1 MSVRGEMAKDS
12 EIGAVG
18 RPTMMDVA
26 SAAGVSQATVSLV
39 LSGSK
44 GARLSEATRKR
55 VKDAA
60 RELGYKFVRRGNKE
74 SPGGKSTIIFI
85 ADEIST
91 DPWMS
96 LAFEGARDKALEFGV
111 NAFMAVSHGDAD
123 METSLL
129 ASMQKQPILGVIYG
143 TILTRRVTLPPAFA
157 AHRTVLVNC
166 YDDAGELPAVLP
178 ADLVAGRT
186 AVEHLIGLGRRRIA
200 MINGQQGL
208 DNPRDRLKGYKQAL
222 TSHDIAFDAS
232 LVKPGNWEPASGF
245 EMTLELMALP
255 EPPDAIFCANDMMA
269 MGCLDALKQLG
280 KKVPEDVAVIGFD
293 DREIARSLHPPLTT
307 LILPQY
313 EMGQTAA
320 ELLLDSAG
328 GLNPQTTRIKVECEL
343 LVRESTGLL
352 ADADAKPVAA
362 Q

>member
-1 MSVRGEMAKDS
+1 MSKTKKKTAD
-12 EIGAVG
+12 G

-26 SAAGVSQATVSLV
+26 AAAGVSQATVSLV

-44 GARLSEATRKR
+44 GARLADSTRRRVLEAAQT
-55 VKDAA
+55 
-60 RELGYKFVRRGNKE
+60 LGYRFVRRG
-74 SPGGKSTIIFI
+74 SRAAPGGKSTIIFI

-123 METSLL
+123 IETNILSGMRDQ
-129 ASMQKQPILGVIYG
+129 SILGVVYG
-143 TILTRRVTLPPAFA
+143 TILTRRVGLPAAFA

-166 YDDAGELPAVLP
+166 YDEGGVLPSVLP
-178 ADLVAGRT
+178 ADLLAGRAAT
-186 AVEHLIGLGRRRIA
+186 EHLIGLGRRRIG

-222 TSHDIAFDAS
+222 TTHDLVFDPV
-232 LVKPGNWEPASGF
+232 LVKPGNWEPSSGF
-245 EMTLELMALP
+245 EMAMELMALD
-255 EPPDAIFCANDMMA
+255 EPPDAIFCANDLMA
-269 MGCLDALKQLG
+269 MGCFDALKQLG
-280 KKVPEDVAVIGFD
+280 LRIPEDVAVIGFD
-293 DREIARSLHPPLTT
+293 DREIARFLHPPLTT

-320 ELLLDSAG
+320 ELLLDSAS
-328 GLNPQTTRIKVECEL
+328 GLETRTTRIKVECEL
-343 LVRESTGLL
+343 IVRESTRPQT
-352 ADADAKPVAA
+352 DANEKQVAA

>member
-1 MSVRGEMAKDS
+1 MSKMKQKA
-12 EIGAVG
+12 ALG

-26 SAAGVSQATVSLV
+26 AAAGVSQATVSLV

-44 GARLSEATRKR
+44 GARLADSTRVRVLEAAQK
-55 VKDAA
+55 
-60 RELGYKFVRRGNKE
+60 LGYRFVRRGAK
-74 SPGGKSTIIFI
+74 SAPDGKSTIVFI

-111 NAFMAVSHGDAD
+111 NAVMAVSHGDAD
-123 METSLL
+123 IETNILSDLREQ
-129 ASMQKQPILGVIYG
+129 SVLGVIYG
-143 TILTRRVTLPPAFA
+143 TILTRRVTLPAAFG

-166 YDDAGELPAVLP
+166 YDEEGALPTILP
-178 ADLVAGRT
+178 ADLLAGRV
-186 AVEHLIGLGRRRIA
+186 AVEHLIDLGRRRIG

-222 TSHDIAFDAS
+222 TTHDLVFDPA
-232 LVKPGNWEPASGF
+232 LVKPGNWEPSSGF
-245 EMTLELMALP
+245 EMTMELMALDN
-255 EPPDAIFCANDMMA
+255 PPDAIFCANDMMA
-269 MGCLDALKQLG
+269 MGCLEALKQLG
-280 KKVPEDVAVIGFD
+280 KRIPEDVAVIGFD

-307 LILPQY
+307 LVLPQY

-320 ELLLDSAG
+320 ELLLDSAS
-328 GLNPQTTRIKVECEL
+328 GLKTRTSRIKVECEL
-343 LVRESTGLL
+343 IVRASTQPSGE
-352 ADADAKPVAA
+352 AVGEQVAA